1 MSEDPSPEA
10 IVSAFIQA
18 MNRWELGAWDASRR
32 ARDTPDP
39 ASYWPE
45 IKASFDLVF
54 AEFCTPRDRPHGRN
68 ASFLHPP
75 EYDPNVEKIIRSELA
90 GDKAYVDTQR
100 EAPLGGGVL
109 RYTLHQRNGRWLI
122 DSVKRM
128 CGDKWERA
136 IL

>member
-1 MSEDPSPEA
+1 
-10 IVSAFIQA
+10 VSAFIQA
-18 MNRWELGAWDASRR
+18 MNGWELGAWDASRR

-39 ASYWPE
+39 ESYWPE

-75 EYDPNVEKIIRSELA
+75 EYDPNVEKIIRSEMA

-100 EAPLGGGVL
+100 EGPLGGGAR
-109 RYTLHQRNGRWLI
+109 RYTLHRRKGRWLI
-122 DSVKRM
+122 DSVKRL
-128 CGDKWERA
+128 CEDGWVRV